1 MRRPSLGFA
10 CLLILMCLGLSS
22 AGAAQ
27 VSYRVYQDQTLS
39 YSLELPAHWSVQPGS
54 NSRSLVFS
62 GPQGG
67 PEYRT
72 TLTLQV
78 VDAIAFS
85 DIGAVAGK
93 LTSQWSR
100 LRGYRLLSQEKGSLA
115 GQEALRLL
123 ASFNN
128 ARGETFRREQF
139 ICRKGPYY
147 YLLAYTAP
155 ELRFSGGMP
164 YRNRALASLRFL
176 SSQEERERG
185 ERLNVAAYG
194 PALLDQLAG
203 PLYSPAF
210 ANGTPQGEQVA
221 HLHGKLVA
229 ELARA
234 ATDQA
239 TAQKPAL
246 AALERLG
253 ELQTR
258 QMAILEEQ
266 AASSARAKQWWAR
279 LKPLYKLQLNYSL
292 TQAAQR
298 GMVEGALAG
307 QSKPEEVSQN
317 LASVQMLAGLQLAV
331 SDQQALILKENQEVW
346 VASINLLDQVSGDNT
361 LPAAFRLRLAQL
373 NQRQRELGLEL
384 GKATMEAN
392 AAQARNVLTI
402 RAMEVFSREVTRA
415 YGAAVSE
422 AIPRLRAQA
431 AQLAQARPGDPAV
444 QAVTA
449 ILDNLERTAAQI
461 KTATA
466 PPPPGLAQRL
476 AEALSPSPAHAG
488 VWQFT
493 KDFTYNLLVEAPC
506 IAAKTAANAGR
517 FVASGMETS
526 TKQVTNYLSFATYS
540 PLRVTSNPEK
550 LVGSADEI
558 IKSNPKMAKHRAV
571 IEERLKAMAQGHA
584 ASDLKGYMQLKK
596 QTTDAAVAEYA
607 KGEYGVR
614 ALKTG
619 VEYIDQVKTMKVEP
633 AAKWVSD
640 KVTKGI
646 LGNQVG
652 GFISPA
658 AQGTASLLAGTA
670 YKVVADLP
678 KNVMVLMNPQTS
690 YAEKGQ
696 ATYELAGSVGA
707 SVLCYTGTATAIAGK
722 VAPKLAAGASWA
734 YKAGAGLVSR
744 MMPAGAQAA
753 AQAATKMVAPVVQ
766 QAGKQ
771 VVREMAALLPAEAA
785 AVKYAVTGIQSG
797 VQKLTAMA
805 AQPVGATLAAE
816 TKAMLSEVAKNVTTS
831 GTTSQILKAFASN
844 FAIKPL
850 LEGAANDSFSG
861 KVLLPVLQ
869 SAEAAANAKPPSS
882 GVSRGFNNS
891 NLLKADQGKIEGSFN
906 NQNLLKAD
914 QGKIERK
921 FDNSNLQKSGEGFQ
935 LRAATGAKETQA
947 EAEAKPEPKPVKA
960 RKETAGERQ
969 KRQDELMAK
978 AKRLAARQ
986 GNSVYSD
993 PKVDATQVIPETC
1006 AIDVV
1011 MWHPKYPENK
1021 WPVTFY
1027 VRGGQVSATSVHVQR
1042 YEKWCN
1048 KNWCCSPSTT
1058 NGTFS
1063 GSLMN
1068 NVITGTWKQYSAPN
1082 RCWSLWNKG
1091 TKGGDGKYTY
1101 AQVRCDYTQ
1110 TSSYTMRNT
1119 LTLNVNGRAEETY
1132 SGSGTHHTTYG
1143 PQCWENLANTTKTNS
1158 WDMSWD
1164 DPKTDADLRKP
1175 MIGVWEI
1182 HKRPKSEEK

>member
-22 AGAAQ
+22 AGATQ

-39 YSLELPAHWSVQPGS
+39 YSLELPAHWSAQPGS

-67 PEYRT
+67 PEHRT

-78 VDAIAFS
+78 VDAAAFPS
-85 DIGAVAGK
+85 LTAVARE
-93 LTSQWSR
+93 LASQWSR
-100 LRGYRLLSQEKGSLA
+100 LGGYRLLSQEKGSLA
-115 GQEALRLL
+115 GQSALRLM
-123 ASFNN
+123 ASFHN

-164 YRNRALASLRFL
+164 YRNRALSSLRFL

-307 QSKPEEVSQN
+307 QSKPEAVSQN

-331 SDQQALILKENQEVW
+331 SDQQALILKQNQEVW
-346 VASINLLDQVSGDNT
+346 VASINLWDQMSGDNT
-361 LPAAFRLRLAQL
+361 LPAAFRLRLAQF

-415 YGAAVSE
+415 YGAAVAE
-422 AIPRLRAQA
+422 AIPGLRAQA

-449 ILDNLERTAAQI
+449 ILDNLERTAGQI
-461 KTATA
+461 KTALA

-476 AEALSPSPAHAG
+476 AQALSPSPAHAG
-488 VWQFT
+488 VWQFS

-540 PLRVTSNPEK
+540 PLRVTSNPGK
-550 LVGSADEI
+550 LVGSVDEI
-558 IKSNPKMAKHRAV
+558 IKNNPKMAKHRAV
-571 IEERLKAMAQGHA
+571 IEERLKAMAQGHT

-652 GFISPA
+652 GFIGPA

-722 VAPKLAAGASWA
+722 VAPGLAAGASWA

-797 VQKLTAMA
+797 VQKLAAMA

-816 TKAMLSEVAKNVTTS
+816 TKAMISEVAKNVTTS

-861 KVLLPVLQ
+861 NVLLPVLQ

-882 GVSRGFNNS
+882 GVSRSFDNS
-891 NLLKADQGKIEGSFN
+891 
-906 NQNLLKAD
+906 NLLKAD

-921 FDNSNLQKSGEGFQ
+921 FDSSNLQKSGEGFQ
-935 LRAATGAKETQA
+935 LRAAAGAKA
-947 EAEAKPEPKPVKA
+947 PEAKVEAKPEPKPAPAKP

-969 KRQDELMAK
+969 KRKDALMAK
-978 AKRLAARQ
+978 AKRLEARQ
-986 GNSVYSD
+986 DNSVYSD
-993 PKVDATQVIPETC
+993 PKVDSTQVIPENCT
-1006 AIDVV
+1006 IDVV

-1021 WPVTFY
+1021 WPATFY

-1042 YEKWCN
+1042 FDKWCN
-1048 KNWCCSPSTT
+1048 ENWCCSPSTT

-1068 NVITGTWKQYSAPN
+1068 NVITGTWKQHSAPN
-1082 RCWSLWNKG
+1082 RCWSIWNKG

-1101 AQVRCDYTQ
+1101 AKARCEWSQ
-1110 TSSYTMRNT
+1110 TSNYTMHTT

-1132 SGSGTHHTTYG
+1132 SGSGSSNTTYG
-1143 PQCWENLANTTKTNS
+1143 PQCWKDYANTTKTYS
-1158 WDMSWD
+1158 WNMSWD
-1164 DPKTDADLRKP
+1164 DSKMEADLRKP

-1182 HKRPKSEEK
+1182 RKRPKSEEK